1 MILLIAIILG
11 IIGLDQL
18 TKWLT
23 VINLEEYET
32 IPIWENVFHFTFY
45 KNDGA
50 AFGILDGPNQR
61 WIFMVFSTVAIIG
74 LLVYLF
80 AFRPQSRYVQ
90 ITLAMIVGGG
100 IGNMIDRILLGY
112 VIDFIDVRLIHFA
125 IFNVADSFITVGAF
139 MLMGYLI
146 WDMIREYKAEKA
158 KQTAAIAETVTDG
171 EATTET
177 GSDHGTTE

>member
-11 IIGLDQL
+11 IVGIDQL

-32 IPIWENVFHFTFY
+32 VPVWRNVFHFTFY

-61 WIFMVFSTVAIIG
+61 WIFMTFSTLAIIG
-74 LLVYLF
+74 ICVYLF
-80 AFRPQSRYVQ
+80 AFRPKSRYLQ
-90 ITLAMIVGGG
+90 ITLAMMVGGG
-100 IGNMIDRILLGY
+100 IGNMIDRVLLGY

-125 IFNVADSFITVGAF
+125 IFNVADSFITVSAF

-146 WDMIREYKAEKA
+146 LDTVREFKEEKA
-158 KQTAAIAETVTDG
+158 KALKAAEECAATEETESQDGTAE
-171 EATTET
+171 
-177 GSDHGTTE
+177 